1 MYRQCN
7 MCNSFCQDN
16 DNTDNNCNN
25 DMSDMFEGACK
36 MQSMPCN
43 TNHMNQCSCGFE
55 SSNIF
60 PNTLLYGHSYV
71 PHQYMNNVYTS
82 EYGLKMGSIFP
93 ELVSPYCPGQS
104 QEIMNYLRK
113 SKDFEGGCL

>member
-7 MCNSFCQDN
+7 MCNSLCQDN
-16 DNTDNNCNN
+16 DNNCPNNNMN
-25 DMSDMFEGACK
+25 DMFEQACQ
-36 MQSMPCN
+36 MSSMPCN
-43 TNHMNQCSCGFE
+43 TKSTINPCSCGFE
-55 SSNIF
+55 SSNVF
-60 PNTLLYGHSYV
+60 PNTLLYASSYV

-82 EYGLKMGSIFP
+82 EYGLKMGTIFP

-104 QEIMNYLRK
+104 QEIMNYLRQ